1 MPSTIKVRVHSARN
15 LPPMQGPLNLTT
27 NAFVIISIGGHS
39 SFISDYEENEINPS
53 FKPSSLFQSSS
64 GNNNN
69 NGTISSS
76 KTKHYRNKTKII
88 RKSLNPLW
96 EEEFRF
102 DVSDDTLLQE
112 EPLIFKVQD
121 AADSLSENAIGSV
134 YVDLN
139 PLLMRSVVD
148 MGSDNDLKG
157 FFPIYDPLE
166 GVRGELEVSI
176 KVNFIGD
183 TNPFRDSSA
192 GVQLF
197 PFSSF
202 DVNSG
207 YSIRHLF
214 GFCEE
219 LVVAADPEFDL
230 TGVFR
235 IERTSHEKRQVMMY
249 LLDASVRRRLCK
261 KVLEMGGNAVMSYY
275 QSFDMEGD
283 SGIVARAFGTCA
295 LIENKLNEP
304 WKFSKSSTLNLNN
317 VGTASENEHGG
328 ESDTAAI
335 QKSKYILSEAAD
347 AAKRHKE
354 SMKDEVQ
361 LLTMKDFGR
370 RVRVRM
376 GGLVTAR
383 SVKYLGK
390 LSSVLSDQET
400 RDGWW
405 QVSLLKSSPILAL
418 AEFCHLLI
426 RN

>member
-1 MPSTIKVRVHSARN
+1 
-15 LPPMQGPLNLTT
+15 MQGALNLTT
-27 NAFVIISIGGHS
+27 DAFVMISIGGHS
-39 SFISDYEENEINPS
+39 SFISDYEDNVFNAG
-53 FKPSSLFQSSS
+53 FKSSSLFQPISGSSNSNANATSSS
-64 GNNNN
+64 P
-69 NGTISSS
+69 
-76 KTKHYRNKTKII
+76 KTKHYRSKTRVV
-88 RKSLNPLW
+88 RKSLNPKW

-121 AADSLSENAIGSV
+121 AADVLSEHSCIGSV

-139 PLLMRSVVD
+139 PLLMRSVVET
-148 MGSDNDLKG
+148 GSDNDLKG
-157 FFPIYDPLE
+157 FFPIFDPLE

-202 DVNSG
+202 DPHSG
-207 YSIRHLF
+207 YSIRHVF
-214 GFCEE
+214 GFVEE

-235 IERTSHEKRQVMMY
+235 IERTSHEKRQIMMY

-295 LIENKLNEP
+295 LIENKCTEP
-304 WKFSKSSTLNLNN
+304 WNELTNTKPMLGNI
-317 VGTASENEHGG
+317 GTASENEGGG
-328 ESDTAAI
+328 ESDTAGT
-335 QKSKYILSEAAD
+335 QKNKYLLSEVAE

-361 LLTMKDFGR
+361 LLTMKEFGR
-370 RVRVRM
+370 NIRVRI

-390 LSSVLSDQET
+390 LSSILSDQET

-405 QVSLLKSSPILAL
+405 QVSYDYLSFI
-418 AEFCHLLI
+418 
-426 RN
+426 

>member
-1 MPSTIKVRVHSARN
+1 MPSTIKVRIHSARN

-27 NAFVIISIGGHS
+27 DAFVMISIGGHS
-39 SFISDYEENEINPS
+39 SFISDYEDNDFNNGYKS
-53 FKPSSLFQSSS
+53 SSLFQPIS
-64 GNNNN
+64 GNSASNINA
-69 NGTISSS
+69 TSSSS
-76 KTKHYRNKTKII
+76 KTKHYRSKTRVV
-88 RKSLNPLW
+88 RKSLNPKW

-121 AADSLSENAIGSV
+121 AADVLSEHSCIGSV

-139 PLLMRSVVD
+139 PLLMRSVVET
-148 MGSDNDLKG
+148 GTDNDLKG
-157 FFPIYDPLE
+157 FFPIFDPLE

-202 DVNSG
+202 DPHSG
-207 YSIRHLF
+207 YSIRHIF

-235 IERTSHEKRQVMMY
+235 IERTSHEKRQIMMY

-295 LIENKLNEP
+295 LIENKRTEQ
-304 WKFSKSSTLNLNN
+304 WKETINTKSILNN
-317 VGTASENEHGG
+317 VGTASENERGG
-328 ESDTAAI
+328 ESDTAAT
-335 QKSKYILSEAAD
+335 QKNKYLLSEVAE

-354 SMKDEVQ
+354 SMKDEIQ
-361 LLTMKDFGR
+361 LLTMKEFGR
-370 RVRVRM
+370 NVRVRI

-390 LSSVLSDQET
+390 LSSILTDQET

-405 QVSLLKSSPILAL
+405 QVSYLSC
-418 AEFCHLLI
+418 F
-426 RN
+426 R